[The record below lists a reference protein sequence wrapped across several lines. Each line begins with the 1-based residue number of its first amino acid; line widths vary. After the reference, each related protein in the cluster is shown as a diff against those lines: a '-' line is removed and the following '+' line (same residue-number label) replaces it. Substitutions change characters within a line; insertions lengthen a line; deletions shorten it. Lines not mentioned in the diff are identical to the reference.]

1 MDDNKYAK
9 RVDDLRPSR
18 SGSPV
23 RDGLSPREHQ
33 LLSLAAQGFTDNAIA
48 HKLGISLA
56 TVGTYW
62 GRIRIKFGPLNRT
75 ELVAIY
81 LREEAA
87 EAVEGLKSDNER
99 LLAEVAEHAK
109 TAEML
114 RASLDLFRGLVETAP
129 DAIMLVD
136 ENGIIELVNEQ
147 AEQVFGYGRGELTG
161 LSVEKL
167 VPEERRFDHVKNRH
181 EYNDSPTKR
190 RMGEHLATEGLRKD
204 GSLFRMA
211 TALSATKTPNGILVT
226 CIIRD
231 LSQMLIATGE
241 TPTPPED

>member
-1 MDDNKYAK
+1 MLFS
-9 RVDDLRPSR
+9 VDENRIDRGDAS
-18 SGSPV
+18 V

-87 EAVEGLKSDNER
+87 IAVEELKQDNER
-99 LLAEVAEHAK
+99 LLHEVEQHSQ
-109 TAEML
+109 TEQVL
-114 RASLDLFRGLVETAP
+114 RASLDLFRSLVETAP
-129 DAIMLVD
+129 DAIIVVN
-136 ENGIIELVNEQ
+136 EEGTIELANQ
-147 AEQVFGYGRGELTG
+147 AAEEMFGYRQEELVG
-161 LSVEKL
+161 LAVEKL
-167 VPEERRFDHVKNRH
+167 VPEDRRFDHVHNRQSY
-181 EYNDSPTKR
+181 YNDPVKR
-190 RMGEHLATEGLRKD
+190 KMGEHLATDALRKD
-204 GSLFRMA
+204 GSTFRMA
-211 TALSATKTPNGILVT
+211 TTLSSTKTEQGLLVT

-231 LSQMLIATGE
+231 LTGQLVSASAPRRE
-241 TPTPPED
+241 KKSL

>member
-1 MDDNKYAK
+1 VNDHRLERAET
-9 RVDDLRPSR
+9 S
-18 SGSPV
+18 SV

-87 EAVEGLKSDNER
+87 NAVAELKADNQA
-99 LLAEVAEHAK
+99 LLTKVAEHAK
-109 TAEML
+109 TEDML
-114 RASLDLFRGLVETAP
+114 RASLELFRGLIETAP
-129 DAIMLVD
+129 DGIMLVNQ
-136 ENGIIELVNEQ
+136 EGVIELANEQ
-147 AEQVFGYGRGELTG
+147 AERMFGYEPNELLG
-161 LSVEKL
+161 ISVEKL
-167 VPEERRFDHVKNRH
+167 VPEEQRFEHVKNRQT
-181 EYNDSPTKR
+181 YNEHPTKR
-190 RMGEHLATEGLRKD
+190 RMGEHLATEALRKD
-204 GSLFRMA
+204 GTKFRTA
-211 TALSATKTPNGILVT
+211 TALSATKTQNGTLVT

-231 LSQMLIATGE
+231 MSEKLSEDAERE
-241 TPTPPED
+241 TAHEE

>member
-1 MDDNKYAK
+1 VEDHRLERADHT
-9 RVDDLRPSR
+9 S
-18 SGSPV
+18 V

-48 HKLGISLA
+48 NRLGISLA

-87 EAVEGLKSDNER
+87 QAVKELKSDNER
-99 LLAEVAEHAK
+99 LLSEVAEHAK

-114 RASLDLFRGLVETAP
+114 RASLELFRGLVETAP
-129 DAIMLVD
+129 DAIVLVN
-136 ENGIIELVNEQ
+136 EEGIIELANEL
-147 AEQVFGYGRGELTG
+147 AEDMFGYTRNDLIG

-167 VPEERRFDHVKNRH
+167 VPEEYRFDHVKNRH
-181 EYNDSPTKR
+181 TYNDNPIKR
-190 RMGEHLATEGLRKD
+190 RMGEHLATSALRKD
-204 GSLFRMA
+204 GTVFRMA
-211 TALSATKTPNGILVT
+211 TALSATKTPKGLLVT

-231 LSQMLIATGE
+231 LSQHLVAIGDKATE
-241 TPTPPED
+241 AD